1 MFWLKFYY
9 VLHLKP
15 YLSAAKSSCKF
26 AIGSPFAAMYDA
38 IILRILFLDILI
50 KTATTDAVII
60 RTPT

>member
-38 IILRILFLDILI
+38 IILRILFFDILI